1 MSLLLLV
8 PSTVKLYPA
17 EGRPLMFTPLPSCL
31 VLFKLVRKGG
41 LVMPGLSVKRLDQ
54 SKCAT
59 GRSCTCASLRVAT
72 CSAVDVSIPTTVD
85 ETSMLCD
92 CCFTSSCRGNS
103 STWPEVSSKPDR
115 TRLLNPLCETVS

>member
-41 LVMPGLSVKRLDQ
+41 LVTPGLSVNKLDQ

-72 CSAVDVSIPTTVD
+72 CVAVDVSISIGAA
-85 ETSMLCD
+85 ETSTLCD

-103 STWPEVSSKPDR
+103 MT
-115 TRLLNPLCETVS
+115 